1 MGKVTKTHSIVLSI
15 WHGHYDFI
23 GKLKNYILLNIN
35 MSFQKPGN
43 KMAKE

>member
-1 MGKVTKTHSIVLSI
+1 MNGKSHQNPFNCFSANE
-15 WHGHYDFI
+15 YDFI

-35 MSFQKPGN
+35 MYFQKPGN